1 MNTSDLGNA
10 LNTIQ
15 EALGLNDKE
24 LALKLGISSSYF
36 SRIKRGIR
44 KPTVKFYSGVG
55 CAFPH
60 LRPLIDAEIYGKT
73 NYKHTE
79 IPVRKTYLTKFLEAF
94 K

>member
-24 LALKLGISSSYF
+24 LAIKLGISNSYF

-44 KPTVKFYSGVG
+44 KPTVKFYSGIG
-55 CAFPH
+55 RAFPE
-60 LRPLIDAEIYGKT
+60 LKPLIDAEIYGKT
-73 NYKHTE
+73 NYTPTD
-79 IPVRKTYLTKFLEAF
+79 IPVRKTPLTRFLEIF